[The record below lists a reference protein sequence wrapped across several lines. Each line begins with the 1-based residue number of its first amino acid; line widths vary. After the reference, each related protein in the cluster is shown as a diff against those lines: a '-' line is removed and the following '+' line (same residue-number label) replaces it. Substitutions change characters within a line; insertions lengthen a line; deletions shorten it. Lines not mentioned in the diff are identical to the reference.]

1 LGFEDEDGG
10 RRERDVADWRL
21 KMKMVGE
28 GCGWLAFE
36 DEDAERGMWLT
47 VVQ

>member
-1 LGFEDEDGG
+1 
-10 RRERDVADWRL
+10 VADWRL

-36 DEDAERGMWLT
+36 DEDAGRGMWLV